1 MNTLRPI
8 RIVLAEDQLLIRE
21 SLRFILNHQED
32 MEVVGEAGDGEE
44 AVAVA
49 RQTLPDLMLMD
60 VQMPKATGLEATAEI
75 VKQLPGVKI
84 VLLTT
89 FDIQEYVF
97 DGIRAGACGY
107 LLKDTPTKELLSNI
121 RAISA
126 GAALFNSKQAGSVMS
141 QVIALNRPQAGS
153 GTKGEGAPPVD
164 GTQGLS
170 AAGQPSAGSPGF
182 SVSGNG
188 GDGEAPLLVEPLT
201 EREKEVL
208 QQMGYGKKNAEIAV
222 TLFVSEGTVKTHV
235 HNIIQKLGARDRTQA
250 VVLAIRCGLID

>member
-1 MNTLRPI
+1 MQEEDILDIWKPI

-44 AVAVA
+44 AVEVA
-49 RQTLPDLMLMD
+49 QKTRPDLMLMD
-60 VQMPKATGLEATAEI
+60 VQMPKATGLEATVQI

-89 FDIQEYVF
+89 FDIQDYVF

-107 LLKDTPTKELLSNI
+107 LLKDTPTKELLSSI

-141 QVIALNRPQAGS
+141 QFIALKPEGPEAESNTEGENVPQA
-153 GTKGEGAPPVD
+153 
-164 GTQGLS
+164 
-170 AAGQPSAGSPGF
+170 F
-182 SVSGNG
+182 
-188 GDGEAPLLVEPLT
+188 LLEPLT

-208 QQMGYGKKNAEIAV
+208 QQMGYGKKNGEIAA
-222 TLFVSEGTVKTHV
+222 TLYVSEGTVKTHV

-250 VVLAIRCGLID
+250 VVLAIRSGLID